1 MNFSLKE
8 GGMFLIILVMV
19 ESLLFIGT
27 KARAGEKKT
36 RSRSKTDRQRNT
48 ALEGTHETAIILQR

>member
-19 ESLLFIGT
+19 ESLLFIGAE
-27 KARAGEKKT
+27 ARAGEKKPVADQKRT
-36 RSRSKTDRQRNT
+36 
-48 ALEGTHETAIILQR
+48 G